1 MGNDK
6 WYCSKCK
13 DHVLAMKK
21 IEIYRTP
28 EYLILHLKRFSHSAG
43 RIFGGARKL
52 KTEIDFPIKGLD
64 MTPYLVELK
73 NKKKE

>member
-1 MGNDK
+1 
-6 WYCSKCK
+6 
-13 DHVLAMKK
+13 MKK

-52 KTEIDFPIKGLD
+52 KTEIDFQIKGLD
-64 MTPYLVELK
+64 RTPYLVELK

>member
-43 RIFGGARKL
+43 RLFGGARKL
-52 KTEIDFPIKGLD
+52 KT
-64 MTPYLVELK
+64 
-73 NKKKE
+73 